1 MPREIKSTA
10 ALAPGD
16 FYEDCAYHPCLCIS
30 VNPEADEICGI
41 SLVDGSSPR
50 ACSGRHCGVRQLTF
64 EEAVRWKLD
73 GPPDVQVD
81 ARQRWWK

>member
-30 VNPEADEICGI
+30 VNPEADDWTREGAPC
-41 SLVDGSSPR
+41 LRFNV
-50 ACSGRHCGVRQLTF
+50 SGPALRNGESIGVAAFTVVNRSREL
-64 EEAVRWKLD
+64 
-73 GPPDVQVD
+73 
-81 ARQRWWK
+81 